1 LAILARL
8 GWPYLLLSV
17 LMFVTQAGAVLA
29 GGMLA
34 DVLPWVI
41 EDLAV
46 SFVWFWGLFAT
57 CHLMGYL
64 IWQFHGELG
73 YQPAT
78 LQGDASTLADPD
90 RDLLDRV
97 EMQLASGD
105 ASGGL
110 ASLREAIGSR
120 AVGMEVHA
128 RYRQLLQGADDV
140 AALRAHDAPCLHRIL
155 MEPGN
160 RMDVQRR
167 ALATWRE
174 ALEANSAFV
183 PLDPG
188 HGVRLAEIAR
198 ANGQHDLALDGLLA
212 LLAAH
217 PGHADAPRWGLDA
230 ALVQVERHARDA
242 EGRELLERARARC
255 TDPALAE
262 RIDSLLTL
270 LRATTV

>member
-46 SFVWFWGLFAT
+46 NFVWFWGLFAT

-64 IWQFHGELG
+64 IWQYHGELG

-78 LQGDASTLADPD
+78 LQGDVATLADPD

-97 EMQLASGD
+97 EMQLAAGD
-105 ASGGL
+105 ASVGI
-110 ASLREAIGSR
+110 ASLRETIGSR
-120 AVGMEVHA
+120 AVGLEVHA

-140 AALRAHDAPCLHRIL
+140 AALRAHDAPWLHRIM
-155 MEPGN
+155 MEPAD
-160 RMDVQRR
+160 RVTVQRL
-167 ALATWRE
+167 ALTAWRD
-174 ALEANSAFV
+174 ALDANPAFV

-188 HGVRLAEIAR
+188 HGTRLSEIAR
-198 ANGQHDLALDGLLA
+198 ASG
-212 LLAAH
+212 
-217 PGHADAPRWGLDA
+217 
-230 ALVQVERHARDA
+230 
-242 EGRELLERARARC
+242 
-255 TDPALAE
+255 
-262 RIDSLLTL
+262 
-270 LRATTV
+270 